1 MSSYACE
8 PDRGSEPSVGWNW
21 AMAMSEHA
29 DVTVL
34 TRANN
39 QGVIGKKIEALE
51 KHGRKNFPMFI
62 YHDPPHLVIKAK
74 KRGLLPVQLFY
85 IIWQMGAFFKMKK
98 TLCDYEIVHHVT
110 FNSMMFPGLWW
121 SNKTTVVLGPLGG
134 TSCVKE
140 DYKVLFGRGAWK
152 EKLREFM
159 ISHWSKLP
167 WLRMSFN
174 RASLILCANSETE
187 ALLSTH
193 YPNKVVRILEA
204 GLDDAETVSENIEVH
219 SSNLVRFIW
228 VGSVEPWKALSL
240 ALRAF
245 SKAIAVLPDG
255 LQVELDVVGKGS
267 ELEKAKAEACELG
280 IAKKV
285 KFHGALS
292 LIKTQAI
299 MVAADVLIFSSIKD
313 TSGNVVL
320 EAMGKAKPV
329 ICLDH
334 QGVKDIVTPQ
344 TGIKVKTGELD
355 ATIVGISEAIVG
367 LALDFEKRLE
377 MGKEGRDRI
386 KALYLWREKA
396 KTLKEHY
403 NQITKMN

>member
-39 QGVIGKKIEALE
+39 QNVIEKKIEALE
-51 KHGRKNFPMFI
+51 KLGRKHFPMFI
-62 YHDPPHLVIKAK
+62 YHDPPSLVIKAK
-74 KRGLLPVQLFY
+74 KRGLLPVHLFY
-85 IIWQMGAFFKMKK
+85 TIWQMGAFFKMKK

-110 FNSMMFPGLWW
+110 FNSMMSPGFWW
-121 SNKTTVVLGPLGG
+121 SDKTKVVLGPLGG
-134 TSCVKE
+134 TSCVQE
-140 DYKVLFGRGAWK
+140 DYKVLFGVRAWK

-159 ISHWSKLP
+159 IAHWSKLP

-187 ALLSTH
+187 ALISTR
-193 YPNKVVRILEA
+193 YANKVVRILET
-204 GLDDAETVSENIEVH
+204 GLDVAEMVSDNIEVH
-219 SSNLVRFIW
+219 PNNLVRFIW
-228 VGSVEPWKALSL
+228 VGAVEPWKALSL

-245 SKAIAVLPDG
+245 SRAVAVLPDD
-255 LQVELDVVGKGS
+255 LQIELDVVGKGS
-267 ELEKAKAEACELG
+267 ELEKAKAEAYDLD
-280 IAKKV
+280 IAEKV
-285 KFHGALS
+285 NFHGALS
-292 LIKTQAI
+292 LGDTQAM
-299 MVAADVLIFSSIKD
+299 MVVSDVLIFSSVKD

-344 TGIKVKTGELD
+344 TGIKVKTGKLD

-367 LALDFEKRLE
+367 LALGPEQRLKMGE
-377 MGKEGRDRI
+377 MGRNRV
-386 KALYLWREKA
+386 KALYSWREKA